1 MLYVDELLNIIYN
14 FLWSM
19 IIHLAACMRKLQK
32 IWLKTI
38 LIKYHLNVLL
48 LKKQKTKKYCQMA
61 LNRFII
67 VYEK

>member
-14 FLWSM
+14 FLWYM
-19 IIHLAACMRKLQK
+19 IIHLPACMRKLQK

-38 LIKYHLNVLL
+38 LIKYHLNILL
-48 LKKQKTKKYCQMA
+48 LKKQKTKKYCQTA